1 MTHKRHRKH
10 EQLEQ
15 QVLEQMR
22 QRGSGWV
29 TSRELACE
37 IGYPCP
43 GVARALLRLASCRT
57 VDIQATTWLSNKS
70 RIRRC
75 NVYRLVEIKATY
87 PSWLMPQAVVP
98 VVGTGRVI
106 KMKD

>member
-1 MTHKRHRKH
+1 MTKKRHRKH

-15 QVLEQMR
+15 QVLDQMR

-37 IGYPCP
+37 IGYPYP
-43 GVARALLRLASCRT
+43 GVARALLRLAECKT
-57 VDIQATTWLSNKS
+57 VDIHATTWTSNKS

-98 VVGTGRVI
+98 VVGVGRVI
-106 KMKD
+106 SMEK